1 MNSLRALCRLAG
13 AAGLVAGSANGLRAE
28 EDQLQPYQMVRS
40 LELVQD
46 RIAGGDHAAMPMQRK
61 LLEMIDARFAA
72 DDGTRFENVLNRR
85 ALLVYAMSGGNPR
98 TVEYALTKLGR
109 DDPVVQLGG
118 GILAYIRGEPM
129 AARTAL
135 GDVDPMSYT
144 PALGASLALIKASV
158 LAEPDPEAA
167 IALLD
172 KARLLSPGTLV
183 EEAALRRSIAIATGL
198 GDTRRFLFLSEEYV
212 RRYLRSPYASQFAD
226 AFVAGVIA
234 LHVGLDLAEVSAIA
248 GLMEPEHEKVIYLR
262 IARQAAIDGLT
273 ELSAFA
279 AARAE
284 GRDEDA
290 RTLLY
295 SSLSG
300 VTSGTVSD
308 VLARLS
314 KIDREQLSEGDRQ
327 LLDAASAIAT
337 EMTSVPEGLP
347 EEVIE
352 ATAKAV
358 REVTP
363 ESVPEA
369 QSNTQDHG
377 EEASVAS
384 ASDNGQSPVAPDA
397 GPSRPP
403 APVDGPARSI
413 DAAADQTD
421 AMLATMRAKLED
433 VDKLLE
439 EMPE

>member
-1 MNSLRALCRLAG
+1 MKPLRALCRLAG
-13 AAGLVAGSANGLRAE
+13 AAGFVAASANGLLAE
-28 EDQLQPYQMVRS
+28 EAQLQPYQMVRS

-72 DDGTRFENVLNRR
+72 DDGTRFDNILNRR

-98 TVEYALTKLGR
+98 TVEYALTKLGQ
-109 DDPVVQLGG
+109 DDPVVQLGD
-118 GILAYIRGEPM
+118 GILAYIRGEPL

-135 GDVDPMSYT
+135 GGVDPMAYT
-144 PALGASLALIKASV
+144 PDLGASLALVKASV
-158 LAEPDPEAA
+158 LAEQEPEAA
-167 IALLD
+167 LALLD

-198 GDTRRFLFLSEEYV
+198 GDIRRFLFLSEEYV

-226 AFVAGVIA
+226 TFVAGVIA
-234 LHVGLDLAEVSAIA
+234 LHVGLDLAEVTTIA
-248 GLMEPEHEKVIYLR
+248 GLMEPEQEKVIYLR

-279 AARAE
+279 SGRAE

-300 VTSGTVSD
+300 VTSGTVGD

-314 KIDREQLSEGDRQ
+314 KIDRDQLSESDRE

-337 EMTSVPEGLP
+337 GMTAVPEGLP
-347 EEVIE
+347 EQVI
-352 ATAKAV
+352 KARANPV
-358 REVTP
+358 REVGP
-363 ESVPEA
+363 EPVPA
-369 QSNTQDHG
+369 AAAPADDHSQ
-377 EEASVAS
+377 E
-384 ASDNGQSPVAPDA
+384 PVAAPAA
-397 GPSRPP
+397 GHGQEPVQQAAVQSHSP
-403 APVDGPARSI
+403 APLNGPARSI
-413 DAAADQTD
+413 DAAADETD
-421 AMLATMRAKLED
+421 AMMAATRAKLTD
-433 VDKLLE
+433 IDKLLG